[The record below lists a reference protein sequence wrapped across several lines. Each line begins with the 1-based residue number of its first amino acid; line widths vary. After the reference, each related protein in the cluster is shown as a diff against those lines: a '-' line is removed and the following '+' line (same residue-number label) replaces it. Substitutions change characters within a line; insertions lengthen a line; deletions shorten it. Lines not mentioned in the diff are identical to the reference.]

1 MKKNIYLE
9 LTPFFP
15 TEESFRGPYIY
26 DQVKAIERN
35 SDYEVVVVKT
45 VSAFSNEKDESYEY
59 QGVKVYNF
67 KVIDLPSS
75 VLPGLFHAINLMR
88 FENFLRNSV
97 GIKPEEIAFVHSH
110 VAYPAGALGV
120 DFGRK
125 YGIKNFIQHHGLDVM
140 QLSNGR
146 LLRGKAKDLNAF
158 FIKRRFLKSVNR
170 TDLNIGV
177 SQKVLDELQ
186 KIDGFSN
193 SSSYVLYNGVDTN
206 KFFKKPKK
214 RNDKFTIGCI
224 GNFWKIKDQ
233 ITLLKAL
240 DILVNEKERRD
251 IRVIFVGSGP
261 TLEECKRYVQ
271 EKTLNNFVEFRNEI
285 DHAELNDFYN
295 SLDLFVLPS
304 YYEAL
309 GCVYMEALQ
318 VGVPIIGVKGQG
330 VEEIIKDQDKENM
343 LIQKHD
349 HSKLAN
355 IVLEKLSNSHSRSKP
370 NYDLSIDNCIS
381 GFLRE
386 VKIL

>member
-1 MKKNIYLE
+1 MSRKIYLE
-9 LTPFFP
+9 ITPFFP
-15 TEESFRGPYIY
+15 TVESFRGPYVY
-26 DQVKAIERN
+26 DQVRSIERN
-35 SDYEVVVVKT
+35 SDYKVIVIKI
-45 VSAFSNEKDESYEY
+45 VSAYAEEKNETYEY
-59 QGVKVYNF
+59 QGVKVCNF

-88 FENFLRNSV
+88 FERFLKESV

-146 LLRGKAKDLNAF
+146 LLRGKARDLNAV

-193 SSSYVLYNGVDTN
+193 SSRYVLYNGVDTK

-240 DILVNEKERRD
+240 NILVNEKGIKD
-251 IRVIFVGSGP
+251 IRVIFVGSGS
-261 TLEECKRYVQ
+261 TLNECKRYVQ
-271 EKTLNNFVEFRNEI
+271 EKNLNNFVEFRKEI
-285 DHAELNDFYN
+285 DHTELNDFYN

-318 VGVPIIGVKGQG
+318 LGVPIIGVKNQG
-330 VEEIIKDQDKENM
+330 IEEILKNEERPYS
-343 LIQKHD
+343 LIERGD
-349 HSKLAN
+349 ASKLADLIEFRYN
-355 IVLEKLSNSHSRSKP
+355 SNTKSC
-370 NYDLSIDNCIS
+370 YDLNIDHYIRK
-381 GFLRE
+381 FLNY
-386 VKIL
+386 IQTLP